1 MPDPSDIPTPF
12 ELPTD
17 VVIPEWIDH
26 NGHMNVANYLRAFDT
41 AADALGTYM
50 GLSREYKRRTNS
62 ATFIGDVHIAYRRE
76 VKEGDILRFTGRI
89 IACDAKRVH
98 YWLEMYHAGEGYLA
112 ATAEF
117 MELHIDMSTRRVA
130 PMPPDILARIEAVRD
145 AHAVLPLPEGLGKV
159 LHVPAGASPVAPSP
173 AAD

>member
-1 MPDPSDIPTPF
+1 MSDPSDIPTPF
-12 ELPTD
+12 ELPQA

-41 AADALGTYM
+41 AADALGTRM

-76 VKEGDILRFTGRI
+76 VREGDRLRFTGRI
-89 IACDAKRVH
+89 VACDAKRVH
-98 YWLEMYHAGEGYLA
+98 YWLEMFHADEGYLA

-117 MELHIDMSTRRVA
+117 LELHIDMSVRRVA
-130 PMPPDILARIEAVRD
+130 PMPPDILKGIEAVRD

-159 LHVPAGASPVAPSP
+159 IHVPGGASPVAGSP
-173 AAD
+173 TPD